1 MSVIDWKP
9 VGRNDVCPCGSG
21 KKYKHCHMR
30 TDREAAQ
37 QAERE
42 AAQRAEE
49 ERLAQLRERAKAR
62 QQEKSVLA
70 SSNGFEK
77 EEAIDPDLAYLDE
90 LWEAFENAEGDRKWE
105 ICQSAIDDQLMDD
118 ELVFEF
124 FIVLHRDALKRGLES
139 RFVQLVAQLR
149 QHCFAAYQ
157 EEIAYLFEWTFPLLS
172 ASERDTFLPDFIED
186 LIADGPNSIEPFLN
200 VVDMLAALGESVLYT
215 QVVRATQEAVEAADL
230 FGWAV
235 DAYRAQHLDTYV
247 FAYLDNTL
255 PDERRH
261 PERIVDMIA
270 SLPHPKDLLEDEFT
284 AYLLRLAGERR
295 LWRREDFPVR
305 TSGRMDDRIPSTT
318 VEHLVHLSQEFLA
331 YLRWE
336 KGVPFV
342 KGELATKELRRFLA
356 NQEISS
362 PAPKSKGRKGR
373 NAPAEPLPA
382 ALLPLCPD
390 HGQLDKNLYSL
401 MNFLSYQPYKGLALM
416 EVIPAWLQFLE
427 ERALIDT
434 ESHAASLRSLAELAE
449 QLQIYVAHESLAPQ
463 LGENLALAWAT
474 SVEGGV

>member
-1 MSVIDWKP
+1 MGVVDWKQ

-37 QAERE
+37 QAEME

-49 ERLAQLRERAKAR
+49 ERLTQLREKAAAAR
-62 QQEKSVLA
+62 QQEKGVLA
-70 SSNGFEK
+70 SSDGFED
-77 EEAIDPDLAYLDE
+77 EEKAIDPALAYLNE
-90 LWEAFENAEGDRKWE
+90 LWEAFEEAEGDRKWE
-105 ICQSAIDDQLMDD
+105 ICQSAIVDQLMDD
-118 ELVFEF
+118 EQVFEF
-124 FIVLHRDALKRGLES
+124 FIVLHRDALQRGLES

-157 EEIAYLFEWTFPLLS
+157 EEIAYLFAWAFPLLS
-172 ASERDTFLPDFIED
+172 PSERDTFLPDFIED
-186 LIADGPNSIEPFLN
+186 FIADGPNSIEPFLN
-200 VVDMLAALGESVLYT
+200 AVDMLAALGESLLYT
-215 QVVRATQEAVEAADL
+215 QVVRATREAIEAADL

-235 DAYRAQHLDTYV
+235 DTYRAQHLDTYL
-247 FAYLDNTL
+247 FAYLENT
-255 PDERRH
+255 PADERRH
-261 PERIVDMIA
+261 PEHLIA
-270 SLPHPKDLLEDEFT
+270 TLPHPENFLEDELI

-318 VEHLVHLSQEFLA
+318 VDHLVHLSEEFLA

-336 KGVPFV
+336 KGIPFV

-362 PAPKSKGRKGR
+362 PPPKSKGRKGR

-390 HGQLDKNLYSL
+390 REQLDKNLFSL
-401 MNFLSYQPYKGLALM
+401 MNFIGYQPYKGLALM

-434 ESHAASLRSLAELAE
+434 ESHAASLRSLRELAE
-449 QLQIYVAHESLAPQ
+449 QMQIYVAHESLAPQ
-463 LGENLALAWAT
+463 LRENLALAWAT
-474 SVEGGV
+474 SVHRKV